1 MPASSKIL
9 ARSVKKAKKP
19 LGKKQIQK
27 TNQGVDTANRMK
39 KKISEMKASKKKD
52 EDIESNEDSYEDEVE
67 KKPKTA
73 GAISADMVHG
83 DAFFQGDEDENES
96 PDEKRLRMTKAL
108 IKELGEETK
117 EKENF
122 FHGLQANTTTDVNI
136 ISAEDDEVRKV
147 LKYKILEQKEK
158 LFYNIAD
165 EYGST
170 EAEFDRVFIKGH
182 KKAIT
187 AMEWMPDNKQII
199 TASKDC
205 NLIMWDLESQKK

>member
-1 MPASSKIL
+1 MIAKVAIVSSHIP
-9 ARSVKKAKKP
+9 KKP
-19 LGKKQIQK
+19 IAKKQIQK

-67 KKPKTA
+67 KKPKA
-73 GAISADMVHG
+73 NGAISADMIHG

-122 FHGLQANTTTDVNI
+122 FHGLQANTSTDVNI

-165 EYGST
+165 DYGST

>member
-1 MPASSKIL
+1 MLSK
-9 ARSVKKAKKP
+9 
-19 LGKKQIQK
+19 
-27 TNQGVDTANRMK
+27 N
-39 KKISEMKASKKKD
+39 
-52 EDIESNEDSYEDEVE
+52 Y
-67 KKPKTA
+67 
-73 GAISADMVHG
+73 
-83 DAFFQGDEDENES
+83 
-96 PDEKRLRMTKAL
+96 
-108 IKELGEETK
+108 
-117 EKENF
+117 
-122 FHGLQANTTTDVNI
+122 
-136 ISAEDDEVRKV
+136 RKLLV
-147 LKYKILEQKEK
+147 A

>member
-1 MPASSKIL
+1 M
-9 ARSVKKAKKP
+9 
-19 LGKKQIQK
+19 G
-27 TNQGVDTANRMK
+27 
-39 KKISEMKASKKKD
+39 
-52 EDIESNEDSYEDEVE
+52 E
-67 KKPKTA
+67 KKPKTG
-73 GAISADMVHG
+73 GAISADMIHG
-83 DAFFQGDEDENES
+83 DAFFQAEDDENES

-122 FHGLQANTTTDVNI
+122 FHGLQANTTSDVNI

-165 EYGST
+165 DYGST

-205 NLIMWDLESQKK
+205 NLIMWDLESQKKQFFKGEKFNRTMKGHFDEVMSLAISPNGKFLVS

>member
-1 MPASSKIL
+1 VL
-9 ARSVKKAKKP
+9 KKAKKP
-19 LGKKQIQK
+19 LAKKQIQK

-52 EDIESNEDSYEDEVE
+52 EDIESNEDSYEDEAE

-73 GAISADMVHG
+73 GAISADMIRG

-122 FHGLQANTTTDVNI
+122 FHGLQANTSTDVNI

>member
-1 MPASSKIL
+1 M
-9 ARSVKKAKKP
+9 VEKKAK
-19 LGKKQIQK
+19 
-27 TNQGVDTANRMK
+27 AN
-39 KKISEMKASKKKD
+39 
-52 EDIESNEDSYEDEVE
+52 
-67 KKPKTA
+67 
-73 GAISADMVHG
+73 GAISADMIHG
-83 DAFFQGDEDENES
+83 DAFFGGDENES

-136 ISAEDDEVRKV
+136 ISAEDDDVRKA